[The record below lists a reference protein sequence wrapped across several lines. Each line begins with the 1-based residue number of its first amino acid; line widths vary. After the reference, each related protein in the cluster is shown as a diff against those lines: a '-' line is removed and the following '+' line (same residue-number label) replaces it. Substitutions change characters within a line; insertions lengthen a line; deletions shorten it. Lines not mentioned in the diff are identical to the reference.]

1 MREYDSLGI
10 GQVEFSP
17 MYCVGSSAT
26 IATLCTLDFTERKLK
41 NQYPDSC
48 WVGGH
53 HLESSRRGRK
63 QSRNDSDVD
72 NAIYR
77 DKSDISDYVKSDMIG
92 TNYHKTSV
100 NFIPMDN
107 SFVIR

>member
-1 MREYDSLGI
+1 MIAKLAV
-10 GQVEFSP
+10 GQLEFRPVWGPRQPSP
-17 MYCVGSSAT
+17 RCT
-26 IATLCTLDFTERKLK
+26 QLCTLDFTERKLK

-53 HLESSRRGRK
+53 HLESSRRRK

-77 DKSDISDYVKSDMIG
+77 DRSDISEYVKSDMIG
-92 TNYHKTSV
+92 TNYHKTSL
-100 NFIPMDN
+100 IYYHL
-107 SFVIR
+107 